1 MNEAD
6 AFDFTL
12 PVFNSGQLEALRA
25 LTEDD
30 DGGVLAGIVQQFKD
44 DAVLLFEN
52 LEDAIRKGDFARITD
67 VAHTIKGSG
76 ATFGMIRLG
85 ALALRMEIAAK
96 NRDASE
102 VARLHLPVRQAY
114 TAALPELEKALKSG
128 NRS

>member
-30 DGGVLAGIVQQFKD
+30 DSGVLDGIVQQFKD
-44 DAVLLFEN
+44 DAVLLFKN
-52 LEDAIRKGDFARITD
+52 LDDAILKGDFPRITD
-67 VAHTIKGSG
+67 LAHTIKGSG

-96 NRDASE
+96 KTDASE
-102 VARLHLPVRQAY
+102 VARLNAPVRQAY
-114 TAALPELEKALKSG
+114 VAALPELEKALG
-128 NRS
+128 GG